1 MSSPAPSDAAPQHP
15 SEPQP
20 PSESQ
25 PSASPPVRSRP
36 GDFLRSPAGNAGL
49 LGALGAAFVTFGG
62 FGAGSVRREDPLLED
77 LYLSWLRFGHGLL
90 LSTILIW
97 AGVLLM
103 IAAWVRLG
111 RSTLAG
117 HVTLRELWTVLP
129 MWVTPLLVASPMFS
143 RDAYSYLAQGAML
156 RDGFDPY
163 LDGPVV
169 NPGVLLDNVSNV
181 WKTTTTPYGP
191 VHLLLGAG
199 ITSLT
204 GDDVVTGTWLLR
216 LTMLPGLVLTAWAVP
231 KLARRL
237 GGNPRIALWLAV
249 LNPLILIHLIGGV
262 HNEMLMVGFMIAGI
276 VLVLEGRHVGGIAL
290 VSVGAAVKASAGIA
304 LPFLVWIWIL
314 HERDRARAQG
324 REPAA
329 PIVLFVKTA
338 GAGLL
343 VFAAVFGAASALAGV
358 GIGWLTALSGSS
370 KIINWL
376 SLPTIMA
383 HAVTW
388 FTPWQLGSI
397 LDVTRMLCAV
407 ALGVIMVVTWWRF
420 RHTERDAVLGI
431 VITLTAITVL
441 SPAALPW
448 YYSWPL
454 AVAAGF
460 ALSTTTLAVL
470 VGLSSWLMLIF
481 NPDGS
486 IGMYNLAHVI
496 LAIVISV
503 IAAVSLRTV
512 DPLRLRARREPPI
525 TAVSPD
531 PR

>member
-1 MSSPAPSDAAPQHP
+1 M
-15 SEPQP
+15 
-20 PSESQ
+20 
-25 PSASPPVRSRP
+25 RSRP
-36 GDFLRSPAGNAGL
+36 GDFLRSPAGNAGV

-129 MWVTPLLVASPMFS
+129 MWVAPLLVASPMFS

-237 GGNPRIALWLAV
+237 GGNP
-249 LNPLILIHLIGGV
+249 
-262 HNEMLMVGFMIAGI
+262 
-276 VLVLEGRHVGGIAL
+276 
-290 VSVGAAVKASAGIA
+290 AS
-304 LPFLVWIWIL
+304 P
-314 HERDRARAQG
+314 
-324 REPAA
+324 
-329 PIVLFVKTA
+329 
-338 GAGLL
+338 
-343 VFAAVFGAASALAGV
+343 S
-358 GIGWLTALSGSS
+358 GWQCS
-370 KIINWL
+370 
-376 SLPTIMA
+376 
-383 HAVTW
+383 
-388 FTPWQLGSI
+388 
-397 LDVTRMLCAV
+397 TR
-407 ALGVIMVVTWWRF
+407 
-420 RHTERDAVLGI
+420 
-431 VITLTAITVL
+431 
-441 SPAALPW
+441 
-448 YYSWPL
+448 
-454 AVAAGF
+454 
-460 ALSTTTLAVL
+460 
-470 VGLSSWLMLIF
+470 
-481 NPDGS
+481 
-486 IGMYNLAHVI
+486 
-496 LAIVISV
+496 
-503 IAAVSLRTV
+503 
-512 DPLRLRARREPPI
+512 
-525 TAVSPD
+525 
-531 PR
+531 